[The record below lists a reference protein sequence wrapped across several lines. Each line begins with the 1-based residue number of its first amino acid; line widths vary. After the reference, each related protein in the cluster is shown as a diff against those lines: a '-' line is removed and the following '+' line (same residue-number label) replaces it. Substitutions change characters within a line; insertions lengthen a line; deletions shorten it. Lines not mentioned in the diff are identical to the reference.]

1 MITNKPNHTVID
13 YDYIERNHYYNR
25 DYIRL
30 ETSSG
35 QKQNPFAWLDV
46 SIFSDYI
53 WYELMQ

>member
-53 WYELMQ
+53 